1 MVLQKYK
8 TMIIDT
14 DKVAQLTNCFDS
26 MEIKDTIKELQSLK
40 TSNIQSELISN
51 TLGANIVGTSR
62 KKKYKVV
69 KIKN

>member
-1 MVLQKYK
+1 
-8 TMIIDT
+8 MIIDT
-14 DKVAQLTNCFDS
+14 DKFVQVYSNCFDS
-26 MEIKDTIKELQSLK
+26 IVLKDTIKELQSLK

-51 TLGANIVGTSR
+51 THWEPHSWYNPE